1 MLVCHLRSM
10 KKQASKAN
18 TSLQDALAASFQV
31 AAPPVRAEPVAQV
44 TKNVLPAGEESHAL
58 ILREEKLSLKK
69 TTVSFQADE
78 QLQIDKILDLLLKVR
93 RHRGGF
99 SDAVKIALR
108 LCPLDG
114 EQIGRAWDMA
124 RAEDRRT
131 KRHSNA

>member
-1 MLVCHLRSM
+1 M
-10 KKQASKAN
+10 KKQASKAS

-31 AAPPVRAEPVAQV
+31 AASPTNTGTRAQTIEGA
-44 TKNVLPAGEESHAL
+44 LPMEQQSYAL
-58 ILREEKLSLKK
+58 TSGEEKLSLKK

-131 KRHSNA
+131 KRHINS